1 MTCLVDN
8 DRYTF
13 YSTDL
18 ANPDYTDDW
27 FYQLQSS
34 ALAPIRICMSHKLQ
48 LRLGISLVALILL
61 PFVLAGYVLVNY
73 APPGLLQTLGE
84 PWVWISIVVL
94 VLTSAGLLFGLMFH
108 QVFRPVLAVQAWIN
122 AIASDEGIRVEPR
135 HRRTI
140 AHLLKRGDEVG
151 SLATATQN
159 LERQL
164 VETKRKL
171 ANIAYYDSL
180 TGLANRHTFT
190 LFLRKCLESARRHHH
205 SAALLYI
212 DIDGFKD
219 VNDTLGHGAGDQ
231 ILKQIAERL
240 NTVLRAE
247 DYIADMS
254 VHHDPLLVDDRARNG
269 YDAGPRISRIGGD
282 EFAVVIKQ
290 LDEVHHAVLICERLL
305 MAMKERFT
313 VEGQQFTLGASIG
326 VSMYPGD
333 GDTDEDLLKCA
344 DIAMYHSKNSGRNTF
359 NFYNENMEVV
369 ALEMHQLIA
378 DLQNAVE
385 NEEFYLQYQPQFST
399 LTGQLV
405 SLEALVRWQHPTKG
419 FIPPNDFISLAESS
433 GIIVKLGRWIL
444 MEACRML
451 ARLHKEIGP
460 EIRIAVNVS
469 PVQFAADHGFL
480 EAVRDALLETGLDGA
495 CLDLEITESAI
506 MQSGQVALETLQS
519 MKALNVNV
527 SMDDFGTGYS
537 SLAALRD
544 MPIDQLKIDKAF
556 IDHILGGGREHSII
570 KAMLAL
576 AKELDIEVV
585 AEGVETNAQLKFLK
599 LLRCDLVQ
607 GYLMSKPLSEDNLF
621 EFIRQHAESPVF

>member
-1 MTCLVDN
+1 
-8 DRYTF
+8 
-13 YSTDL
+13 
-18 ANPDYTDDW
+18 
-27 FYQLQSS
+27 
-34 ALAPIRICMSHKLQ
+34 MSHNLQ

-61 PFVLAGYVLVNY
+61 PFVLAGYLLMTY
-73 APPGLLQTLGE
+73 APPALLETLGE
-84 PWVWISIVVL
+84 PWVWVSIVL
-94 VLTSAGLLFGLMFH
+94 VLVSTSAGLLFALMYQ
-108 QVFRPVLAVQAWIN
+108 QVFRPVVAVQAWIN
-122 AIASDEGIRVEPR
+122 AIASDDGIRVGVK

-140 AHLLKRGDEVG
+140 TQLLKRDDEVG
-151 SLATATQN
+151 SLANATLN
-159 LERQL
+159 MERQL

-190 LFLRKCLESARRHHH
+190 LFLQKCLESARRHHH

-254 VHHDPLLVDDRARNG
+254 VHHDPMLVDERPEG
-269 YDAGPRISRIGGD
+269 SSHHGGPRISRIGGD

-305 MAMKERFT
+305 AAMKERFT

-326 VSMYPGD
+326 VSLYPED
-333 GDTDEDLLKCA
+333 GDTNEDLLKCA

-359 NFYNENMEVV
+359 NFYNETMEVV

-399 LTGQLV
+399 LTGELV

-419 FIPPNDFISLAESS
+419 FIPPNDFIPLAESS

-451 ARLHKEIGP
+451 ARLHKEMGA

-480 EAVRDALLETGLDGA
+480 EAVRDALQETGLDGA

>member
-1 MTCLVDN
+1 
-8 DRYTF
+8 
-13 YSTDL
+13 
-18 ANPDYTDDW
+18 
-27 FYQLQSS
+27 
-34 ALAPIRICMSHKLQ
+34 MSHKLQ
-48 LRLGISLVALILL
+48 LRLGISLIALILL
-61 PFVLAGYVLVNY
+61 PSALAGYLLLSH
-73 APPGLLQTLGE
+73 APPSLLDRLSE
-84 PWVWISIVVL
+84 PPMLVAIVLFL
-94 VLTSAGLLFGLMFH
+94 VLTSAGLVFGTVTR
-108 QVFRPVLAVQAWIN
+108 QIFRPVVALQAWIN
-122 AIASDEGIRVEPR
+122 AIASDDGIRVSSA
-135 HRRTI
+135 HRRI
-140 AHLLKRGDEVG
+140 IGQLLRRDDEVG
-151 SLATATQN
+151 CLANAT
-159 LERQL
+159 LDMERQL

-171 ANIAYYDSL
+171 ANIAYYDAL

-190 LFLRKCLESARRHHH
+190 LFLQKSLESAKRHNH

-219 VNDTLGHGAGDQ
+219 VNDTLGHGAGDG
-231 ILKQIAERL
+231 ILKQIADRL

-254 VHHDPLLVDDRARNG
+254 VHHDPLLIERENG
-269 YDAGPRISRIGGD
+269 GTQIGPRISRIGGD

-290 LDEVHHAVLICERLL
+290 LDEVRHAILICERLL
-305 MAMKERFT
+305 TAMKDRFT
-313 VEGQQFTLGASIG
+313 VDGHQFTLGASIG
-326 VSMYPGD
+326 VSMYPAD
-333 GDTDEDLLKCA
+333 GNTDEDLLKCA
-344 DIAMYHSKNSGRNTF
+344 DIAMYHSKSSGRNTF

-378 DLQNAVE
+378 DLQHAVE
-385 NEEFYLQYQPQFST
+385 NNEFYLQYQPQFST
-399 LTGQLV
+399 LTGELV
-405 SLEALVRWQHPTKG
+405 SLEALVRWQHPVKG

-433 GIIVKLGRWIL
+433 GMIVELGRWVL
-444 MEACRML
+444 MEACHML
-451 ARLHKEIGP
+451 ARLHKEVGL

-469 PVQFAADHGFL
+469 PVQFAADHGL
-480 EAVRDALLETGLDGA
+480 IEAVRDALQATGLNGS

-506 MQSGQVALETLQS
+506 MQSGQVALETLQA

-585 AEGVETNAQLKFLK
+585 AEGVETHAQLNFLK